1 MEKEPI
7 TEEEGKQVGAGTAE
21 MTEGGTTAEGKFRDR
36 EMSLHK
42 LINVNKVCLLSLK

>member
-1 MEKEPI
+1 MEGEPI
-7 TEEEGKQVGAGTAE
+7 MEQGGMQVGMGTAE
-21 MTEGGTTAEGKFRDR
+21 VTEGGTTAEGKFRDR